1 MSIVR
6 LILRRIYLFFFLVRK
21 HLVRSFF
28 SSIGLFITLT
38 VVLLILGVLR
48 PIKDVV
54 IKKVKGSLPGQM
66 IKVRAKPR
74 KPVSIIA
81 NLFSQQ
87 KDMKLGVSD
96 KRVKQ
101 IKNLKGVSYVYKTQL
116 LQRPLTVNVPF
127 LGLRLDA
134 VLQGID
140 SRLAKPYLKCMRN
153 FKAKGNVIPMVLPE
167 SIPELFYT
175 YSTITFSQN
184 INLKQLV
191 GTEFNLALNNS
202 TLKAPTVATVLLKG
216 KLCGFVPEGYVSLIG
231 VPLNWVKKIHQNY
244 GQTTAQSHYDQLFV
258 RVKNHQS
265 VKTVKSSIARKGLLI
280 RSDRRSYKNLNSWL
294 NRIDDFLWVFAFVL
308 FLLSSIALVNSFMLL
323 SADRKYEFG
332 LLLMFGSS
340 STSIWVIT
348 FLEGA
353 MWGALHSIM
362 SIFLCEYI
370 FQALRDHLHGIAALK
385 AVVDL
390 TGLEFAVSSYEKG
403 LVIWATALFAG
414 LASLLPVLFLIG
426 RNTLHLIKKD

>member
-1 MSIVR
+1 
-6 LILRRIYLFFFLVRK
+6 
-21 HLVRSFF
+21 
-28 SSIGLFITLT
+28 
-38 VVLLILGVLR
+38 
-48 PIKDVV
+48 
-54 IKKVKGSLPGQM
+54 
-66 IKVRAKPR
+66 
-74 KPVSIIA
+74 
-81 NLFSQQ
+81 
-87 KDMKLGVSD
+87 
-96 KRVKQ
+96 
-101 IKNLKGVSYVYKTQL
+101 
-116 LQRPLTVNVPF
+116 
-127 LGLRLDA
+127 
-134 VLQGID
+134 
-140 SRLAKPYLKCMRN
+140 MRN
-153 FKAKGNVIPMVLPE
+153 FNAKGNVIPMVLPE

-202 TLKAPTVATVLLKG
+202 TLKVPTVATVLLKG

-265 VKTVKSSIARKGLLI
+265 VKTVKNSIARKGLLI
-280 RSDRRSYKNLNSWL
+280 RSDRRSYKSLNSWL

-370 FQALRDHLHGIAALK
+370 FQALRDNLYGITALK

-414 LASLLPVLFLIG
+414 LASLLPALFLIG
-426 RNTLHLIKKD
+426 RNTLNLIKKD